1 MSRRS
6 PGVSDAGA
14 NGCWRANSG
23 QVIDSISA
31 AALSFIVHDP
41 SGIMLRS
48 KAISLSASVRR

>member
-6 PGVSDAGA
+6 PAVSDAGA

-23 QVIDSISA
+23 QVIGSISA
-31 AALSFIVHDP
+31 AALSFIVHEP